1 MPYKGLHGPVTP
13 ASRVF
18 YHKNAAKLLKKNHI
32 ISYGISKSNG
42 ESIQLSFLLLPLHNI
57 ILIFSHIMNTS
68 DSIVIIPT
76 YNEIENIEKIIRAV
90 FGLEKKFDILIIDD
104 GSPDGTA
111 AKVKELMSQEFNGR
125 LHLLERSGKL
135 GLGTAYIKGFKWAL
149 ERDYEYIFEMDADF
163 SHDPKDLP
171 RLYAACHDEGYDVA
185 IGSRYVSGVNVV
197 NWPIGRVLMSYFAS
211 KYVRFITGFKVNDT
225 TAGFKCYK
233 RRVLET
239 IELDKIRF
247 KGYAFQ
253 IEMKYT
259 AYKIGFK
266 IKEVPVIFVNR
277 REGVSKMSG
286 GIFGEA
292 FFGVMRLRWDG
303 WTRKYPKIKE

>member
-1 MPYKGLHGPVTP
+1 M
-13 ASRVF
+13 R
-18 YHKNAAKLLKKNHI
+18 
-32 ISYGISKSNG
+32 
-42 ESIQLSFLLLPLHNI
+42 E
-57 ILIFSHIMNTS
+57 S

-76 YNEIENIEKIIRAV
+76 YNEMENIEKIIRAV
-90 FGLEKKFDILIIDD
+90 FGLEKSFHILVIDD
-104 GSPDGTA
+104 GSPDHTGD
-111 AKVKELMSQEFNGR
+111 KVEELIEKEFKGSLFC
-125 LHLLERSGKL
+125 LHRKGKL
-135 GLGTAYIKGFKWAL
+135 GLGTAYITGFKWAL
-149 ERDYEYIFEMDADF
+149 EHGYEYIFEMDADF
-163 SHDPKDLP
+163 SHDPNDLP

-211 KYVRFITGFKVNDT
+211 QYVRLVTGFKVHDT

-239 IELDKIRF
+239 IPLDQVRF
-247 KGYAFQ
+247 KGYGFQ
-253 IEMKYT
+253 IEMKFT
-259 AYKIGFK
+259 ASKIGFK

-303 WTRKYPKIKE
+303 WFRKYPKLPA

>member
-1 MPYKGLHGPVTP
+1 MH
-13 ASRVF
+13 
-18 YHKNAAKLLKKNHI
+18 
-32 ISYGISKSNG
+32 
-42 ESIQLSFLLLPLHNI
+42 Q
-57 ILIFSHIMNTS
+57 S

-76 YNEIENIEKIIRAV
+76 YNEKENIEKIIRAI
-90 FGLEKKFDILIIDD
+90 FALEKSFHILIITLV
-104 GSPDGTA
+104 SSCVTA
-111 AKVKELMSQEFNGR
+111 AIVRGLISTEFGSR
-125 LHLLERSGKL
+125 LHIVERSGKL
-135 GLGTAYIKGFKWAL
+135 GLGTAYIAGFKWAL
-149 ERDYEYIFEMDADF
+149 EHDYEYIFEMDADF
-163 SHDPKDLP
+163 SHDPNDLP

-211 KYVRFITGFKVNDT
+211 KYVRIITGFNVHDT

-233 RRVLET
+233 RRVLQT

-266 IKEVPVIFVNR
+266 IKEVSVIFVNR
-277 REGVSKMSG
+277 REGTSKMSG

-292 FFGVMRLRWDG
+292 FFGVMKLRWDG
-303 WTRKYPKIKE
+303 WTRKYPKIIDK

>member
-1 MPYKGLHGPVTP
+1 M
-13 ASRVF
+13 R
-18 YHKNAAKLLKKNHI
+18 
-32 ISYGISKSNG
+32 
-42 ESIQLSFLLLPLHNI
+42 E
-57 ILIFSHIMNTS
+57 S

-76 YNEIENIEKIIRAV
+76 YNEMENIEKIIRAV
-90 FGLEKKFDILIIDD
+90 FGLEKSFHILVIDD
-104 GSPDGTA
+104 GSPDHTGD
-111 AKVKELMSQEFNGR
+111 KVEELIEKEFKGSLFC
-125 LHLLERSGKL
+125 LHRKGKL
-135 GLGTAYIKGFKWAL
+135 GLGTAYITGFKWAL
-149 ERDYEYIFEMDADF
+149 EHGYEYIFEMDADF
-163 SHDPKDLP
+163 SHDPNDLP

-211 KYVRFITGFKVNDT
+211 QYVRLVTGFKVHDT

-239 IELDKIRF
+239 IPLDKVRF
-247 KGYAFQ
+247 KGYGFQ
-253 IEMKYT
+253 IEMKFT

-303 WTRKYPKIKE
+303 WFRKYPKLPA